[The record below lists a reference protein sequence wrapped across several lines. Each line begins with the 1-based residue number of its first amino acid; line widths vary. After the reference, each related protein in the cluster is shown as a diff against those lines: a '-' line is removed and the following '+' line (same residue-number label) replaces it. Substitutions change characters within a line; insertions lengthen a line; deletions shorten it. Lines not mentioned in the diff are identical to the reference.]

1 MTRAATPN
9 AARPAQA
16 PQRARPAGPTIDP
29 VRIIRQNLLRIILVT
44 MGGAVLGVALNYAL
58 LIVYPVWSAQVL
70 LEIKSQLEAAN
81 ELNAKDIITEDTVV
95 RLAQT
100 EVARLTQKDNLTAA
114 MQRPEILKTT
124 WSDGYKDANGV
135 FVIEDA
141 VLDLEG
147 ELRSG
152 HRRGTQIFYISW
164 GTRVPEDAPI
174 VLNALSD
181 TYISTRRRVDDA
193 RFNNTLKVY
202 EEKRDQ
208 LDRAILQ
215 KKQQVQDFIKANG
228 LTSLTEANSEN
239 QRTLEKLR
247 NDIAQTT
254 ADLNI
259 SQSRRT
265 QIEQKQRNE
274 SGWSDDDKRRAQEDP
289 IVLQLQRDTEDYGRR
304 FKSAKQQFGE
314 THPSYITLKA
324 EYDETQRAIDRK
336 MEEVLKRNL
345 AADYKDSF
353 NKEESFSKLLKQQTE
368 DFEKATKKVEGF
380 TANMADMR
388 GFEDQIAVLQDQRR
402 EVGKTIQD
410 VNLALSRDERNRV
423 EIVQRALK
431 PREITFPQFK
441 VMIPATAVLVA
452 GLYVLIL
459 FVREFLDQRVKYPS
473 DLMSVPGKILGAVPE
488 LSDDPTNPKRAE
500 MVVREASQ
508 SVLAENYRQL
518 SAQVMKS
525 MLVSGAKSLL
535 VLSAMPEAGTTT
547 VTLNLAACEAAV
559 GRRVLI
565 IGANLR
571 RPGLGRA
578 LGINLGMPGLG
589 EILSGADPASVVST
603 VSPNIDLIT
612 AGAPE
617 HRVFERL
624 SGDRLDAVLRW
635 ANDHYDFVIVDGP
648 PSVVA
653 GEALTIANKV
663 DASMIVTRAWK
674 DQRGLVMKLA
684 GQLLESRSQFLGVM
698 LNRMHMTAGGYLRKN
713 AEAMA
718 EYAERTAAFG
728 GSDNLPE
735 QTKRKS
741 KPKAT

>member
-1 MTRAATPN
+1 MTRAITPTP
-9 AARPAQA
+9 ARPAPAQ
-16 PQRARPAGPTIDP
+16 QRPRPAGPSIDP
-29 VRIIRQNLLRIILVT
+29 IRIIRQNLLRIVLVT
-44 MGGAVLGVALNYAL
+44 LGGAALGVALNYAL
-58 LIVYPVWSAQVL
+58 LVVYPIWSAQVL
-70 LEIKSQLEAAN
+70 IEIKSQLEAAN
-81 ELNAKDIITEDTVV
+81 DLNTKDIGTEDTVV

-124 WSDGYKDANGV
+124 WSEGYKDPSGTFIV
-135 FVIEDA
+135 EEA
-141 VLDLEG
+141 VMDLET

-174 VLNALSD
+174 VLNALAD
-181 TYISTRRRVDDA
+181 TYIGTRRRMDDA

-202 EEKRDQ
+202 EEKREQ

-215 KKQQVQDFIKANG
+215 KKKQVQDFIKENG

-247 NDIAQTT
+247 NDIAQTS
-254 ADLNI
+254 ADL
-259 SQSRRT
+259 SVAQSRRT

-274 SGWSDDDKRRAQEDP
+274 TGWSDDDKRRAQEDP
-289 IVLQLQRDTEDYGRR
+289 IVLQLQRDTEDFGRR

-314 THPSYITLKA
+314 THPSYIALKA
-324 EYDETQRAIDRK
+324 EYEETQRAIDRK

-345 AADYKDSF
+345 AADYKDAF
-353 NKEESFSKLLKQQTE
+353 NKEESLSKLLKQQTK
-368 DFEKATKKVEGF
+368 DFEDAVKKVEGF

-388 GFEDQIAVLQDQRR
+388 GFEDQIVVLQEQRR

-410 VNLALSRDERNRV
+410 VNLALARDERNRV

-431 PREITFPQFK
+431 PREITFPQLK
-441 VMIPATAVLVA
+441 VMIPATAVLIG
-452 GLYVLIL
+452 GLYVFIL

-473 DLMSVPGKILGAVPE
+473 DLMSVPGKMLGAVPE
-488 LSDDPTNPKRAE
+488 LADDPSGPKRAE
-500 MVVREASQ
+500 LVVREAPQ

-518 SAQVMKS
+518 SAQVMKG
-525 MLVSGAKSLL
+525 MLATGSKSLL

-547 VTLNLAACEAAV
+547 VVLGLAACEAAV

-565 IGANLR
+565 IGANMR
-571 RPGLGRA
+571 RPGLSRA
-578 LGINLGMPGLG
+578 LGINLGLPGLG
-589 EILSGADPASVVST
+589 EILSGTDPAALVNAVA
-603 VSPNIDLIT
+603 PNIDIIT

-624 SGDRLDAVLRW
+624 SGERLDEVLRW
-635 ANDHYDFVIVDGP
+635 ARDHYDFVIVDGP

-653 GEALTIANKV
+653 SEALTIANKV
-663 DASMIVTRAWK
+663 DASMIVARAWQ

-728 GSDNLPE
+728 GSDVIE
-735 QTKRKS
+735 ERIKRKPRKS
-741 KPKAT
+741 AT

>member
-1 MTRAATPN
+1 MTRAATPT

-29 VRIIRQNLLRIILVT
+29 VRILRQNIIRILVWT
-44 MGGAVLGVALNYAL
+44 VGGAILGVILNYVFL
-58 LIVYPVWSAQVL
+58 YTYPLWSSQVL

-81 ELNAKDIITEDTVV
+81 DLNTKDIITEDTVV

-100 EVARLTQKDNLTAA
+100 EVARLTQKDNLTLA

-124 WSDGYKDANGV
+124 WSEGFRDKNGTFIV
-135 FVIEDA
+135 EDA
-141 VLDLEG
+141 VLTLDD
-147 ELRSG
+147 ELKSG
-152 HRRGTQIFYISW
+152 HRRGTQIFYIAW
-164 GTRVPEDAPI
+164 NTHVPEDAPI
-174 VLNALSD
+174 VLNAIAD
-181 TYISTRRRVDDA
+181 TYINVRRRADDA

-202 EEKRDQ
+202 EEKREQ

-215 KKQQVQDFIKANG
+215 KKGQIQDFIKANG
-228 LTSLTEANSEN
+228 LTSLSEANSEN

-254 ADLNI
+254 ADLNVA
-259 SQSRRT
+259 QSRRT

-274 SGWSDDDKRRAQEDP
+274 AGFSDDDKRRAQEDP
-289 IVLQLQRDTEDYGRR
+289 IVLQLQRDMEDFSRR

-314 THPSYITLKA
+314 THPSYIALKA
-324 EYDETQRAIDRK
+324 EYEETQRAVDRK
-336 MEEVLKRNL
+336 MAEVLARNL
-345 AADYKDSF
+345 AADYKDAF
-353 NKEESFSKLLKQQTE
+353 NKEESFAKLLKQQTE

-380 TANMADMR
+380 TANMAEMR
-388 GFEDQIAVLQDQRR
+388 TFEDQVAVLQEQRR

-410 VNLALSRDERNRV
+410 INLALAREERNRV

-441 VMIPATAVLVA
+441 YMIPLTAVVVA

-459 FVREFLDQRVKYPS
+459 FIRELLDQRIKYPS
-473 DLMSVPGKILGAVPE
+473 DLMAVPGRILGTVPE
-488 LSDDPTNPKRAE
+488 LSDDPSNPKRAE
-500 MVVREASQ
+500 LVVRESPQ

-518 SAQVMKS
+518 SAQVMKG
-525 MLVSGAKSLL
+525 MLANGAKSLM
-535 VLSAMPEAGTTT
+535 VISAMPEAGTTT
-547 VTLNLAACEAAV
+547 VALNLAACEAAV

-565 IGANLR
+565 IGANMR
-571 RPGLGRA
+571 RPGLSRA
-578 LGINLGMPGLG
+578 LGISLGLPGLG
-589 EILSGADPASVVST
+589 EILSGADPASVVT
-603 VSPNIDLIT
+603 VVTPNIDMIP

-624 SGDRLDAVLRW
+624 SGDRLDEVLRW
-635 ANDHYDFVIVDGP
+635 ARDHYDLVIVDGP

-663 DASMIVTRAWK
+663 DASMIVARAWQ

-728 GSDNLPE
+728 GSDTLPE
-735 QTKRKS
+735 QTRRKA

>member
-1 MTRAATPN
+1 
-9 AARPAQA
+9 
-16 PQRARPAGPTIDP
+16 
-29 VRIIRQNLLRIILVT
+29 
-44 MGGAVLGVALNYAL
+44 
-58 LIVYPVWSAQVL
+58 
-70 LEIKSQLEAAN
+70 
-81 ELNAKDIITEDTVV
+81 
-95 RLAQT
+95 
-100 EVARLTQKDNLTAA
+100 
-114 MQRPEILKTT
+114 
-124 WSDGYKDANGV
+124 
-135 FVIEDA
+135 
-141 VLDLEG
+141 
-147 ELRSG
+147 
-152 HRRGTQIFYISW
+152 
-164 GTRVPEDAPI
+164 
-174 VLNALSD
+174 
-181 TYISTRRRVDDA
+181 
-193 RFNNTLKVY
+193 
-202 EEKRDQ
+202 
-208 LDRAILQ
+208 
-215 KKQQVQDFIKANG
+215 
-228 LTSLTEANSEN
+228 
-239 QRTLEKLR
+239 
-247 NDIAQTT
+247 
-254 ADLNI
+254 
-259 SQSRRT
+259 
-265 QIEQKQRNE
+265 
-274 SGWSDDDKRRAQEDP
+274 
-289 IVLQLQRDTEDYGRR
+289 LQRDTEDYGRR

-314 THPSYITLKA
+314 THPSYIALKA

-410 VNLALSRDERNRV
+410 VNLALARDERNRV

-473 DLMSVPGKILGAVPE
+473 DLMSVPGKILGTVPE
-488 LSDDPTNPKRAE
+488 RSDDPTNPKRAE

-518 SAQVMKS
+518 SAQVMKG
-525 MLVSGAKSLL
+525 MLVTGAKSLL

-547 VTLNLAACEAAV
+547 VVLNLAACEAAV

-565 IGANLR
+565 IGANMR
-571 RPGLGRA
+571 RPGLSRA
-578 LGINLGMPGLG
+578 LGINLGLPGLG
-589 EILSGADPASVVST
+589 EILSGADPASVVSA
-603 VSPNIDLIT
+603 VSPNIDLIS

-624 SGDRLDAVLRW
+624 SGERLDAVLRW

-698 LNRMHMTAGGYLRKN
+698 LNRMRMTAGGYLRKN

-718 EYAERTAAFG
+718 EYAEHTTAFG
-728 GSDNLPE
+728 GTDTAAE
-735 QTKRKS
+735 QTKRKA

>member
-1 MTRAATPN
+1 MTRAATPP
-9 AARPAQA
+9 AARPAA
-16 PQRARPAGPTIDP
+16 GPQRPRPSGPVIDP
-29 VRIIRQNLLRIILVT
+29 VRILRQNALRILLVT
-44 MGGAVLGVALNYAL
+44 VGGAVLGVALNYGFL
-58 LIVYPVWSAQVL
+58 YTYPLWSAQVL

-81 ELNAKDIITEDTVV
+81 DLNTKDIITEDTVV

-100 EVARLTQKDNLTAA
+100 EVARLTQKDNLTLA
-114 MQRPEILKTT
+114 MQRPEILKTV
-124 WSDGYKDANGV
+124 WSEGYRDSKGTFIV
-135 FVIEDA
+135 EEA
-141 VLDLEG
+141 VLNLED

-164 GTRVPEDAPI
+164 NAHVPEDAPI
-174 VLNALSD
+174 VLNAIAD
-181 TYISTRRRVDDA
+181 TYITVRRRADDA
-193 RFNNTLKVY
+193 RFNTTLKVY
-202 EEKRDQ
+202 EEKREQ

-215 KKQQVQDFIKANG
+215 KKGQIQDFIKQNG
-228 LTSLTEANSEN
+228 LTSLSEANSEN

-254 ADLNI
+254 ADLNV

-274 SGWSDDDKRRAQEDP
+274 AGFTDDDKRRAQEDP

-314 THPSYITLKA
+314 THPTYIALKA
-324 EYDETQRAIDRK
+324 EYEETQRAVDRK
-336 MEEVLKRNL
+336 MAEVLARNL
-345 AADYKDSF
+345 AADYKDAY

-380 TANMADMR
+380 TANMAEMR
-388 GFEDQIAVLQDQRR
+388 TFEDQVAVLQEQRR

-410 VNLALSRDERNRV
+410 INLALAREERNRV

-441 VMIPATAVLVA
+441 FMIPLTAVVVA

-459 FVREFLDQRVKYPS
+459 FIRELLDQRIKYPS

-488 LSDDPTNPKRAE
+488 LADDPSSPKRAE
-500 MVVREASQ
+500 LVVREAPQ

-518 SAQVMKS
+518 SAQVMKG
-525 MLVSGAKSLL
+525 MLTTGAKSLL

-559 GRRVLI
+559 GRRVLM
-565 IGANLR
+565 IGANMR
-571 RPGLGRA
+571 RPGLSRA
-578 LGINLGMPGLG
+578 LGMSLGLPGLG
-589 EILSGADPASVVST
+589 EILAGADPASVVCS
-603 VSPNIDLIT
+603 VSPQIDMIP

-617 HRVFERL
+617 TRVFERL
-624 SGDRLDAVLRW
+624 SGDRLDEVLRW
-635 ANDHYDFVIVDGP
+635 ARDHYDFVIVDGP

-663 DASMIVTRAWK
+663 DASMIVARAWQ

-728 GSDNLPE
+728 GSDTIKEL
-735 QTKRKS
+735 TRRKS

>member
-1 MTRAATPN
+1 MTRAATP
-9 AARPAQA
+9 AVARPAQGPA
-16 PQRARPAGPTIDP
+16 RARPAGPTIDP
-29 VRIIRQNLLRIILVT
+29 VRILRQNLLRILASMI
-44 MGGAVLGVALNYAL
+44 GGAVLGVILNYVFLYA
-58 LIVYPVWSAQVL
+58 YPLWSSQVL

-81 ELNAKDIITEDTVV
+81 DLNTKDIITEDTVV

-100 EVARLTQKDNLTAA
+100 EVARLTQKDNLTLA
-114 MQRPEILKTT
+114 MQRPEILKTS
-124 WSDGYKDANGV
+124 WSDSFRDKSGTFIV
-135 FVIEDA
+135 EEA
-141 VLDLEG
+141 VLDLEDQ
-147 ELRSG
+147 LRSG
-152 HRRGTQIFYISW
+152 HRRGTQIFYIAW
-164 GTRVPEDAPI
+164 NAHVPEDAPI
-174 VLNALSD
+174 VLNAIAD
-181 TYISTRRRVDDA
+181 TYITVRRRADDA
-193 RFNNTLKVY
+193 RFNTTLKVY
-202 EEKRDQ
+202 EEKREQ

-215 KKQQVQDFIKANG
+215 KKAQIQDFIKQNG
-228 LTSLTEANSEN
+228 LTSLSEANSEN

-254 ADLNI
+254 ADLNVA
-259 SQSRRT
+259 QSRRT

-274 SGWSDDDKRRAQEDP
+274 AGFSDDDKRRAQEDA

-314 THPSYITLKA
+314 THPSYIALKA
-324 EYDETQRAIDRK
+324 EYEETQRAVDRK
-336 MEEVLKRNL
+336 MAEVLARNL
-345 AADYKDSF
+345 AADYKDAF
-353 NKEESFSKLLKQQTE
+353 NKEESFAKLLKQQTE

-380 TANMADMR
+380 TANMAEMR
-388 GFEDQIAVLQDQRR
+388 TFEDQVAVLQEQRR

-410 VNLALSRDERNRV
+410 INLALAREERNRV

-441 VMIPATAVLVA
+441 YMIPLTAVVVA

-459 FVREFLDQRVKYPS
+459 FIRELLDQRIKYPS

-488 LSDDPTNPKRAE
+488 LADDPSNPKRAE
-500 MVVREASQ
+500 MVVRESAQ

-518 SAQVMKS
+518 SAQVMKG
-525 MLVSGAKSLL
+525 MLATGAKTLL
-535 VLSAMPEAGTTT
+535 VVSAMPEAGTTT

-565 IGANLR
+565 IGANMR
-571 RPGLGRA
+571 RPGLSRA
-578 LGINLGMPGLG
+578 LGMSLGLPGLG
-589 EILSGADPASVVST
+589 EILSGADPASVVSA
-603 VSPNIDLIT
+603 VAPNIDIIP

-624 SGDRLDAVLRW
+624 SGDRLDEVLRW
-635 ANDHYDFVIVDGP
+635 ARDHYDFVIVDGP

-663 DASMIVTRAWK
+663 DASMIVARAWQ

-728 GSDNLPE
+728 GSDTVPE
-735 QTKRKS
+735 PTKRKT
-741 KPKAT
+741 KAKAT